1 MIRFAQLL
9 NEDKNT
15 HLEHLEDEI
24 INNGLTGAKTAVR
37 FLNSLKDMLNGVGK
51 GSTKVTVK
59 WDGAPAVFAGQNP
72 ENGKFFG

>member
-1 MIRFAQLL
+1 MKSFGIYLF
-9 NEDKNT
+9 EDKNT

-51 GSTKVTVK
+51 GSTNVTVK
-59 WDGAPAVFAGQNP
+59 WDGAPAVLL
-72 ENGKFFG
+72 